1 MEVASEIPTRPKN
14 QSNCL
19 SRWWNQNY
27 PHQKRIELFLEHP
40 VFHLFI
46 IILVVAECASVIT
59 EILLYNVK
67 RQYECHDPQYFSSK
81 TYTEKKTHH
90 LDHGIEICHYVSLS
104 ILSIF
109 MIELLLKIYALA
121 SHYWNC
127 KENHKLDYFDAFLAI
142 FSFSAEIY
150 FLIVDKESVIAHS
163 AILIV
168 ILRLWHLLR
177 IANAAAR
184 CFQKGEEFK
193 ITRRQR
199 RSSKSS
205 QSLLVPSSI
214 QAILDL
220 MQEKTECLRRDI
232 GVEQSLVDRF
242 EFIDQKCQDAFD
254 DYYGDE
260 TKLVEEIQKLHL
272 ITKRTQLKQKKEM
285 NV

>member
-1 MEVASEIPTRPKN
+1 MEVVTNTNSQSKN

-19 SRWWNQNY
+19 SRWWNQTY
-27 PHQKRIELFLEHP
+27 SHQKRIESFLEHP
-40 VFHLFI
+40 FFHLLI
-46 IILVVAECASVIT
+46 IILVFVECASVIT

-67 RQYECHDPQYFSSK
+67 RQYECHNPQHFSSK
-81 TYTEKKTHH
+81 ADIEKKTHQ
-90 LDHGIEICHYVSLS
+90 LDHGIEICHYTSLS

-109 MIELLLKIYALA
+109 MIELFLKMYALA

-127 KENHKLDYFDAFLAI
+127 KENHKLDYLDAFLAV
-142 FSFSAEIY
+142 FSFSTEIY
-150 FLIVDKESVIAHS
+150 FLTVDKESVIAHS

-177 IANAAAR
+177 IANAVAR
-184 CFQKGEEFK
+184 CFQKGKEFK
-193 ITRRQR
+193 TIRRQR
-199 RSSKSS
+199 RLSKTSEA
-205 QSLLVPSSI
+205 LLIPSSI

-232 GVEQSLVDRF
+232 SVEQSLVERF

-272 ITKRTQLKQKKEM
+272 ITRRTQS
-285 NV
+285 

>member
-1 MEVASEIPTRPKN
+1 MLPNRKN

-27 PHQKRIELFLEHP
+27 HHQKRLESFLEHAL
-40 VFHLFI
+40 FHLFI

-59 EILLYNVK
+59 EILLYSVK
-67 RQYECHDPQYFSSK
+67 RQYECHNPQYSYSRADI
-81 TYTEKKTHH
+81 EKKTHH

-109 MIELLLKIYALA
+109 MIELLSKIYALGF
-121 SHYWNC
+121 HYWNC
-127 KENHKLDYFDAFLAI
+127 KENHKLDYFDAFLAVV
-142 FSFSAEIY
+142 SFSTEVY
-150 FLIVDKESVIAHS
+150 FLIVDKESIIAHS
-163 AILIV
+163 AALIV

-177 IANAAAR
+177 IANAVAR
-184 CFQKGEEFK
+184 CLQKGEEFK
-193 ITRRQR
+193 TIRRQR
-199 RSSKSS
+199 RLSKTSET
-205 QSLLVPSSI
+205 LLIPSSI

-232 GVEQSLVDRF
+232 SVEQSLVDRC

-254 DYYGDE
+254 NYYGDE

-272 ITKRTQLKQKKEM
+272 ITRRTQLKQTNET
-285 NV
+285 NI